1 MSWLRKLFN
10 RKRESPPVD
19 RFRDDNQRPLR
30 YNDYLPAYT
39 QYTAD
44 AKGLEAAIATAAQPD
59 NPLTFQ
65 LQDIYNNVYMDPT
78 VHNAVQIRIKT
89 VLSKKFC
96 FYSGDDKKDDKL
108 TEAINTQWFID
119 ALSYILESSYFGYS
133 CLGIN
138 GQVGKIKE
146 VINID
151 RRLVVPDTE
160 QGAVL
165 YDTYE
170 ESNGLLIADY
180 PANFLL
186 AELER
191 RENYYGLFQ
200 KVAYQVFR
208 LRSSIN
214 IRQLGIE
221 RHVLPALWIQA
232 EGHGENSLK
241 YNNAAAQFGNSGVI
255 VTPEKDNV
263 QVLTGRGTDYDAFQ
277 TAINYQEKCI
287 TKIIL
292 GQVMTT
298 EDGSSRSQAEV
309 HKKVQDELIYS
320 DCVQLLKY
328 INNKLLP
335 FMKLVGYNISEGH
348 YIAIDKSDSRDEIL
362 ADVIELKK
370 AGFNVDP
377 KFVEDKIGIKINEDV
392 VMPSTNS
399 ASNGSTNKSSEKE
412 KDLQNSN

>member
-1 MSWLRKLFN
+1 MDFLRKLLKIN
-10 RKRESPPVD
+10 KSKPPVD
-19 RFRDDNQRPLR
+19 RFIDDNQRPLR

-65 LQDIYNNVYMDPT
+65 LQDIYNNIYLDAT

-89 VLSKKFC
+89 VLGKKFC
-96 FYSGDDKKDDKL
+96 FYTKEGKKDEKL
-108 TEAINTQWFID
+108 TDAINTQWFID
-119 ALSYILESSYFGYS
+119 VVSYILESNYFGYS
-133 CLGIN
+133 LLGFN

-146 VINID
+146 VINVD

-165 YDTYE
+165 YNTYE
-170 ESNGLLIADY
+170 ESDGLLIADY

-200 KVAYQVFR
+200 KVAYQIFR

-214 IRQLGIE
+214 IRQLAIE
-221 RHVLPALWIQA
+221 RYVLPALHIKA

-241 YNNAAAQFGNSGVI
+241 YNDAAAQFGSSGVI
-255 VTPEKDNV
+255 VTPEKDEVN
-263 QVLTGRGTDYDAFQ
+263 VLTSRGTDHDAFQ
-277 TAINYQEKCI
+277 TAIDYQEKCI

-335 FMKLVGYNISEGH
+335 FMRLVGYNISEGH
-348 YIAIDKSDSRDEIL
+348 YIDIDKSDSRDEIL

-370 AGFNVDP
+370 AGFNVDA
-377 KFVEDKIGIKINEDV
+377 KFVEDKIGIKINEDI
-392 VMPSTNS
+392 VMPSV
-399 ASNGSTNKSSEKE
+399 NGTSVSKE
-412 KDLQNSN
+412 KDLTNDN

>member
-1 MSWLRKLFN
+1 MSFLRKLFKTN
-10 RKRESPPVD
+10 KSKPPVD

-44 AKGLEAAIATAAQPD
+44 AKGLEAAIATASQPD

-65 LQDIYNNVYMDPT
+65 LKDIYNNVYMDPT

-96 FYSGDDKKDDKL
+96 FYTKEVKKDDKL

-119 ALSYILESSYFGYS
+119 VLSYILESIYFGYS
-133 CLGIN
+133 LLAID
-138 GQVGKIKE
+138 GQIGDIKK
-146 VINID
+146 VINVD

-160 QGAVL
+160 AGAVI
-165 YDTYE
+165 YDSYQ
-170 ESNGLLIADY
+170 ESNGILIKEY

-186 AELER
+186 AQLEH

-221 RHVLPALWIQA
+221 RTVLPALWIQA
-232 EGHGENSLK
+232 EGHGENALK
-241 YNNAAAQFGNSGVI
+241 YQDAAAQFGTSGVI
-255 VTPEKDNV
+255 VTPENDNV
-263 QVLTGRGTDYDAFQ
+263 SVLTGRGTDYDAFQ
-277 TAINYQEKCI
+277 TAIDDQNKSI
-287 TKIIL
+287 TKILL

-320 DCVQLLKY
+320 DCRLLETYLNEKVVPLMRL
-328 INNKLLP
+328 I
-335 FMKLVGYNISEGH
+335 GYNIPEGH
-348 YIAIDKSDSRDEIL
+348 YIAIDKSDSREGIL
-362 ADVIELKK
+362 ADIIELKK

-392 VMPSTNS
+392 VMPSTN
-399 ASNGSTNKSSEKE
+399 GVGKKE
-412 KDLQNSN
+412 KDLQKSN

>member
-19 RFRDDNQRPLR
+19 RFIDDNQRPLR
-30 YNDYLPAYT
+30 YNDHLPAYT

-96 FYSGDDKKDDKL
+96 FYGADGKKDDKL

-119 ALSYILESSYFGYS
+119 VLSYILESSYFGYS

-146 VINID
+146 VINVD

-170 ESNGLLIADY
+170 ESNGLLIDDY
-180 PANFLL
+180 PSNFLL
-186 AELER
+186 ARLEH

-200 KVAYQVFR
+200 KVSYQVFR

-221 RHVLPALWIQA
+221 RHVLPALHIQA

-241 YNNAAAQFGNSGVI
+241 YQTAAQEFGSSGVI

-277 TAINYQEKCI
+277 TAIDYQEKCI

-309 HKKVQDELIYS
+309 HKKVQDELTDS
-320 DCVQLLKY
+320 DC
-328 INNKLLP
+328 KLLEKYLNDTLVP
-335 FMKLVGYNISEGH
+335 FMKLVGYNIPAGH
-348 YIAIDKSDSRDEIL
+348 YIAIDKSDSRDGIL
-362 ADVIELKK
+362 ADVTELKK
-370 AGFNVDP
+370 AGFNVDA